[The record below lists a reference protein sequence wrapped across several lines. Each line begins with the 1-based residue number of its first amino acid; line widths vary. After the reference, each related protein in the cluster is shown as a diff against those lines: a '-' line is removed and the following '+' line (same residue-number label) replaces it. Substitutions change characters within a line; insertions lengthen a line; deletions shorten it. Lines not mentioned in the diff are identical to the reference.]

1 MGLEFTLLRFDSARD
16 VTKLEAVARER
27 NVPLKVLDLELPRTA
42 TFYGGG
48 LVLSR
53 PDQHVAWRG
62 DAVPNDAGELIDI
75 IRGAVTASA
84 RAAA

>member
-16 VTKLEAVARER
+16 VTKLEAAARER

-53 PDQHVAWRG
+53 TDQHVAERG
-62 DAVPNDAGELIDI
+62 GTLPTDSLALIDLV
-75 IRGAVTASA
+75 RGAES
-84 RAAA
+84 